1 MSMCTYVFTFC
12 DLLRMKVYSLFQ
24 PDKNM
29 MHRKS
34 TRDGAWMNSKA
45 MKGTVYGFKR
55 SLKNCHLSLQEE
67 PNDSH
72 LNANVCV
79 WMSLSVFC
87 LCTCLCWMFVQ
98 SPTKKKQAL
107 MHIDRLFRSLSGVL
121 YWFRGLT
128 FRTVPVW
135 RVNRLWQASC
145 TTTRPIRG

>member
-1 MSMCTYVFTFC
+1 MSMCTYVFIFC

-55 SLKNCHLSLQEE
+55 SLKNCHLSLREE
-67 PNDSH
+67 LNDSH

-79 WMSLSVFC
+79 NVPVCVLSLYVSLLNV
-87 LCTCLCWMFVQ
+87 CTV
-98 SPTKKKQAL
+98 SYKKKQAL

-135 RVNRLWQASC
+135 KVNRLWQASC

>member
-1 MSMCTYVFTFC
+1 MYLPFVICYVWKFTVSSSPTKTWCTGKAQGTAHEWTLKQWKVLSM
-12 DLLRMKVYSLFQ
+12 DLNVHSRTATCHFK
-24 PDKNM
+24 KNQTTVT
-29 MHRKS
+29 S
-34 TRDGAWMNSKA
+34 TQM
-45 MKGTVYGFKR
+45 
-55 SLKNCHLSLQEE
+55 
-67 PNDSH
+67 
-72 LNANVCV
+72 CV

-135 RVNRLWQASC
+135 RVNRIWQASC